1 MIVIGRL
8 IEWCMKNR
16 LLVLAAYLLMV
27 GAGIWSMLNT
37 PVDAIPDIGELQVIV
52 FADWPGRSPRDV
64 EDQIIYP
71 LTTNLLGIPKVKTIR
86 SSSAFGFGMVNIIFQ
101 DGTDYYWARTRVL
114 ERLNYAQQ
122 DLPPGVTAVLGPDAT
137 AVGQVFWY
145 TVENGH
151 FCPEHPEL
159 KFDDDGRLTEE
170 DRRRLLETLPER
182 LRKETDNLTRPGPGR
197 CPIDG
202 RELVY
207 STYDLGRLRSLQ
219 DWYIRY
225 ALNSVAGVSEVA
237 SVGGYIRQYQV
248 DVDPNKLSAYG
259 IRLADVYNSLAR
271 SNIDVGAKVF
281 EEGGVEFIVRGIGFI
296 KSISDIE
303 DVVVGAHQ
311 GVPIYVKNV
320 ATVQLGAEFRR
331 GALDRGGVEVT
342 GGVVV
347 MRHGEN
353 PLTVIGRVKE
363 KIGELSPGLP
373 PGVRIVPFYDRTG
386 LIRRAVATLRDALI
400 LEIAI
405 TVAVIGI
412 FLLHFASSLIV
423 SLVLP
428 VGVLI
433 SFILMKLIGVDSNIM
448 SLGGIAIAIGVM
460 VDAGI
465 VMVENIYRRLA
476 EAGVEAGGKLA
487 GGERI
492 NVCLAAAREVG
503 RPVLFALLTT
513 IVSFIPVFSLL
524 GQSGRLFRPLAFT
537 KTFAM
542 LGAAIIALTLLP
554 VLASFLL
561 RGRLKPAE
569 ENRMS
574 RFLKRIYRPA
584 LSWSLDHKW
593 VPVMAAAVVLA
604 LGVVI
609 APRIQR
615 EFMPPLN
622 EGDLLLMPVLLPGAS
637 LTQVMEIMKTQDI
650 ILAGEFPEVAGA
662 VGKLGRAE
670 TPTDP
675 APVVMIETI
684 VSLKP
689 ENEWPKRV
697 ANDRWYT
704 KIPLIGSSLKK
715 LWPARRLSREELIN
729 RIWLGSELRIPGVSN
744 IVTQPI
750 RNRIDMLAT
759 GIQTP
764 VGVKVFGDDLER
776 IEEIAIEVEKVVA
789 GIPGAVAPY
798 AERIGNRPYFE
809 IEIDRQQAARYG
821 VRLGDVQNI
830 IEIAVGGKNI
840 TSTVEGRERYPIR
853 IRYPRELRDSIEA
866 LKRILVSTPRGA
878 QIPLSQ
884 VADLKKVTG
893 PAMIGSENTTP
904 YVRVFITVDPEVA
917 GVVDFVQQAQRLVR
931 EKIPLPPGYY
941 ITWSGQWESEQEASR
956 RIFGWRIWEGEV
968 GTLWV
973 ALFIILLLLYIAFR
987 SGRSLLVVSTGLPI
1001 SLIGGILLMWVLGFK
1016 MSVAVWVGFIALF
1029 GVATDNAVVLVSC
1042 LDDLLR
1048 EREMASAAEIR
1059 RTVLRGGLLRIRPAM
1074 MTAATTTLALVA
1086 IMLVPGTGSEVMR
1099 PMAAPTVG
1107 GLVTATLS
1115 NMILVPVLYCWMAEW
1130 RQKRG

>member
-1 MIVIGRL
+1 MIGRL
-8 IEWCMKNR
+8 IEWCLKNR
-16 LLVLAAYLLMV
+16 LLVLAAYLLIV

-71 LTTNLLGIPKVKTIR
+71 LTTNLLGIPKVKTVR

-145 TVENGH
+145 TVENGY

-170 DRRRLLETLPER
+170 DRRRLLETLPDR
-182 LRKETDNLTRPGPGR
+182 LLKETDNLTRPGPGR

-320 ATVQLGAEFRR
+320 ATAQLGAEFRR

-542 LGAAIIALTLLP
+542 VGAAIIALTLLP
-554 VLASFLL
+554 VLASVLL

-574 RFLKRIYRPA
+574 RFLKKIYRPV

-593 VPVMAAAVVLA
+593 VPIVAAAVVLA
-604 LGVVI
+604 LGVAI

-689 ENEWPKRV
+689 ENEWPRRV

-704 KIPLIGSSLKK
+704 KIPLVGSILKEI
-715 LWPARRLSREELIN
+715 WPARRLTREELIN

-764 VGVKVFGDDLER
+764 VGVKVFGDDLGK

-789 GIPGAVAPY
+789 EIPGAVAPY

-809 IEIDRQQAARYG
+809 IEIDRRRAARYG

-853 IRYPRELRDSIEA
+853 MRYPRELRDNIEA

-904 YVRVFITVDPEVA
+904 YARVFITVDPEVA
-917 GVVDFVQQAQRLVR
+917 GVVDFVQQAQRAVR

-956 RIFGWRIWEGEV
+956 RIFGWRIWGGEV

-1042 LDDLLR
+1042 LDDLFR
-1048 EREMASAAEIR
+1048 KREMASAAEIR
-1059 RTVLRGGLLRIRPAM
+1059 QTVLRGGLLRIRPAM

-1086 IMLVPGTGSEVMR
+1086 IMLVSGTGSEVMR

-1107 GLVTATLS
+1107 GLITATLS